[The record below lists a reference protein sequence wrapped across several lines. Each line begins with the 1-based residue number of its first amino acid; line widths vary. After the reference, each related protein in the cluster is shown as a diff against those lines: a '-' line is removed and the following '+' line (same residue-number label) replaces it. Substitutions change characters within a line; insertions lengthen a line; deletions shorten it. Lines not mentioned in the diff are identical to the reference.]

1 MNIRKWLRGWLNAD
15 LVINPSRPAV
25 GGGASEHE
33 RNYQPSVRVSVLP
46 AMNGRVLE
54 VGVYKPNPRGPDW
67 TFELFIVPENATLA
81 SAITTVLAMKAVE
94 H

>member
-1 MNIRKWLRGWLNAD
+1 MSLRNWIRGWLNAD
-15 LVINPSRPAV
+15 LVTNPARPII
-25 GGGASEHE
+25 GGGAPEHE

-94 H
+94 N

>member
-1 MNIRKWLRGWLNAD
+1 MSLRKWIRGWLSAD
-15 LVINPSRPAV
+15 LVNQPA
-25 GGGASEHE
+25 AIEARAHE
-33 RNYQPSVRVSVLP
+33 RSSQPTVRVAVIQ

-81 SAITTVLAMKAVE
+81 AAITTVLAIKAVE
-94 H
+94 N

>member
-1 MNIRKWLRGWLNAD
+1 MSIRKWIRGWLNAD
-15 LVINPSRPAV
+15 LHVKTLNPV
-25 GGGASEHE
+25 VSEGHD
-33 RNYQPSVRVSVLP
+33 RNSQPTVRVAVLQ

-67 TFELFIVPENATLA
+67 TFDMFIVPENATLA

-94 H
+94 N

>member
-1 MNIRKWLRGWLNAD
+1 MSIRKWLRNWLSAD
-15 LVINPSRPAV
+15 LHIKTLNPGVSEGHDRNSQPA
-25 GGGASEHE
+25 
-33 RNYQPSVRVSVLP
+33 VRVSVLQ

-81 SAITTVLAMKAVE
+81 AAITTVLAMKAVE
-94 H
+94 N

>member
-1 MNIRKWLRGWLNAD
+1 MSLRKWIRGWLNAD
-15 LVINPSRPAV
+15 LTVDAPTPTQPGLMKDEIA
-25 GGGASEHE
+25 GG
-33 RNYQPSVRVSVLP
+33 RSVRISIVP

-81 SAITTVLAMKAVE
+81 AAITTVLAMKAVE
-94 H
+94 S